1 MQGEVVVSA
10 ALVVLAIAISAA
22 LVAVCIVVGS
32 AFVSITFA
40 LTGREPRFRVSGL
53 RRPASG
59 GRPRREPDSES
70 DARGPTPDTSLAND
84 IVSNAAEG
92 IIVYDREMRC
102 QVWNHFM
109 EELTGLRADHVLGK
123 RAADFF
129 PTVGDQPVED
139 ILARVLNG
147 ETVHIAETS
156 YLIPGTEK
164 QGWISAAYRPQFDS
178 KGHVTG
184 VIGRVLDLT
193 ERKRAEQQMEY
204 QTYHD
209 ALTGLAN
216 RQLFQEHLTLALAL
230 AQRKRRPVAVLFLD
244 LDHFKVIND

>member
-1 MQGEVVVSA
+1 MQSEVVISA
-10 ALVVLAIAISAA
+10 ALVVLVIAISAA

-40 LTGREPRFRVSGL
+40 LTGREPRMIRASGL
-53 RRPASG
+53 GRRASGRRP
-59 GRPRREPDSES
+59 EPDTEPA
-70 DARGPTPDTSLAND
+70 ARGQTPDTSLADD
-84 IVSNAAEG
+84 IMSNAAEG

-109 EELTGLRADHVLGK
+109 ENLTGLRADQVLGK

-129 PTVGDQPVED
+129 PTVGEQPVED
-139 ILARVLNG
+139 ILVRVLKG
-147 ETVHIAETS
+147 ETVHVAET
-156 YLIPGTEK
+156 LNLVPGTEK
-164 QGWISAAYRPQFDS
+164 QGWISASYRPQFDS

-184 VIGRVLDLT
+184 VIGRVLDLS
-193 ERKRAEQQMEY
+193 ERKHAEQQMEY

-216 RQLFQEHLTLALAL
+216 RQ
-230 AQRKRRPVAVLFLD
+230 
-244 LDHFKVIND
+244 